1 MKRPWFIMR
10 KLLDDRRAFAALE
23 YTLISVVI
31 GGVALT
37 CVNTLGNSL
46 KSAYNAIGTSLSNEV
61 TSA

>member
-31 GGVALT
+31 GGVVLS
-37 CVNTLGNSL
+37 CVGTLGNSM
-46 KSAYNAIGTSLSNEV
+46 KGAYNTMAAGLSTQVN
-61 TSA
+61 SI